1 VSDRRRLLFG
11 SLAVSAVLSVA
22 LGLVLARQSSDSGA
36 DDDVA
41 VIDVDPTLA
50 RPSIGVN
57 DKVEG
62 TPLPDTT
69 VRTLGGDAV
78 ATTSLVG
85 QPLVINVWA
94 STCGPCKAEL
104 PDFAAAHARFG
115 DTVRFV
121 GIDYLP
127 PSDSEEQFARDKG
140 VQYELLY
147 DADGEFIS
155 AAGIATFPVTL
166 FVDAD
171 GTIVEQT
178 GQLDEEQIATLVA
191 EHFG

>member
-1 VSDRRRLLFG
+1 MIG

-22 LGLVLARQSSDSGA
+22 LGLVIARSGSDAGS
-36 DDDVA
+36 DTV

-50 RPSIGVN
+50 VPSIGLN

-62 TPLPDTT
+62 TPLPAAT
-69 VRTLGGDAV
+69 VRTLAGEAV
-78 ATTSLVG
+78 EVTTLVG
-85 QPLVINVWA
+85 QPLVINVWG
-94 STCGPCKAEL
+94 SSCGPCKAEL

-127 PSDSEEQFARDKG
+127 PSEAEEAFARDRG

-166 FVDAD
+166 FVAPD

-178 GQLDEEQIATLVA
+178 GRLDEERIAALVD